1 MYSSQYNNNDL
12 ILTLYND
19 ERSVYRLNDIAM
31 LLGET
36 RFDSINK
43 RLNYF
48 VRNNKVNN
56 PRRGIYTKA
65 NYSKEEMA
73 CRIFIPSY
81 ISLDYVL
88 QKAGVIFQYNT
99 QFTSVSYL
107 SRTIEIEETIYT
119 FRKIKNEILVDTT
132 GIIRQSNGINI
143 ATPERAFTDTLYL
156 NKDYYFDNLNTL
168 NRNLVEQ
175 ILPIYKSK
183 KLAQQARKLLD
194 K

>member
-1 MYSSQYNNNDL
+1 MYSSQSNNSDL

-19 ERSVYRLNDIAM
+19 GRSVYRLNDIAM
-31 LLGET
+31 LLGEI
-36 RFDSINK
+36 RFESINK

-48 VRNNKVNN
+48 VQNNKINN

-88 QKAGVIFQYNT
+88 QKAGIIFQYNS
-99 QFTSVSYL
+99 QLTSVSYL
-107 SRTIEIEETIYT
+107 SRTIEIEETTYA

-132 GIIRQSNGINI
+132 GIIRMSNGINI

-156 NKDYYFDNLNTL
+156 NSVYYFDNLNSL
-168 NRNLVEQ
+168 NRNLIEQ
-175 ILPIYKSK
+175 ILPIYQSK
-183 KLAQQARKLLD
+183 KLAQQVKKLLN